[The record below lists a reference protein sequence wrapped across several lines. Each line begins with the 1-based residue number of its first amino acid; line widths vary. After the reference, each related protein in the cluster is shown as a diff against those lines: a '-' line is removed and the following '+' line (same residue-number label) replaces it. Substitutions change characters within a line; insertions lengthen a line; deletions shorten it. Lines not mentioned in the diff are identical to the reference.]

1 MITDLIRTIPNFKG
15 KQRLIRYFLRDHISQ
30 RKDITVKGKYNLK
43 YRLPNIIDSI
53 GFGIYINGIYEPVI
67 SNLIINHLPANGV
80 YMDIGANIGS
90 IAMPV
95 CKQRPDITAICIEA
109 SPKIFGSL
117 KTNFNLNSLSN
128 CILLNKAVSDKDG
141 EPLFYMNEQDYFGQ
155 GHIANTQSDKTETVI
170 SNKIDTLLRDINIKS
185 INLLKVDIE
194 GYEYFAFKGAAELL
208 TSTAAPP
215 IIFEFEDWAEGRIKD
230 LQPGD
235 AQRLLLE
242 YGYSLFRIEKNK
254 KLKPIGSP
262 ITKGSVMILAK
273 KD

>member
-1 MITDLIRTIPNFKG
+1 MITDLLRKIPNFKG
-15 KQRLIRYFLRDHISQ
+15 KQRFMRYLLRNDIAK
-30 RKDITVKGKYNLK
+30 RKNIIVNGKFDLK
-43 YRLPNIIDSI
+43 YKLPNIIDAI
-53 GFGIYINGIYEPVI
+53 GFGIYINGIYEPLI
-67 SNLIINHLPANGV
+67 SGLIINQLPANGV

-95 CKQRPDITAICIEA
+95 CKQRPDISAICIEA
-109 SPKIFGSL
+109 SPKIFHSL
-117 KTNFNLNSLSN
+117 KTNFKLNNLSN

-141 EPLFYMNEQDYFGQ
+141 ELLFYMNEQEYFGQ

-208 TSTAAPP
+208 TSAAAPH
-215 IIFEFEDWAEGRIKD
+215 IIFEFEDWAESRIKD

-235 AQRLLLE
+235 AQKLLLE
-242 YGYSLFRIEKNK
+242 YGYSLFRIEKYK